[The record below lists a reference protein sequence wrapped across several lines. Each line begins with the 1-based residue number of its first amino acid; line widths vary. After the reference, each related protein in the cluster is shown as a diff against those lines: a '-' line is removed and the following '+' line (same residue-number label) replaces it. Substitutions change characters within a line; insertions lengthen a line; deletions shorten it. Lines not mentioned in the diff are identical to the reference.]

1 VRNTG
6 FELLKAKGAKAI
18 KPVKKVL
25 QEANPYHQAR
35 AVWLLAQLGLKGIAE
50 VEILLDHPNPD
61 IRITAFR
68 ALKQTN
74 PGKLLTYAARL
85 AKDESA
91 ALRREVAVA
100 LQDVPLDRSQVIL
113 TDLIQGYDGKDRWYL
128 EALGL
133 ALEGKEEIIY
143 PPLIANAGNPLQWN
157 EPTANLVWRLHPIAS
172 VEALKARANAPAL
185 PESERKKALVALGFI
200 KDTKAAQA
208 MTELSKSTLADVA
221 EQAYW
226 WLKFRQ
232 GNDWL
237 TLLNWEQTF
246 ADDQLALREKM
257 YNLQL
262 QVMDKN
268 KPTPDR
274 TQAAL
279 EMAKDKIGGQMLIS
293 LVSDK
298 KLPLEVNEAVGSA
311 IFLNPDQTV
320 RVLAGDYFTRPGNAK
335 TLSVTQINQL
345 KAFADKGK
353 VLFGNNCGSCHKHGD
368 KGGEI
373 GPDLTQIHK
382 KLDKTS
388 LLDAII
394 NPSAGMAFGYEP
406 WIIKTK
412 KGSSFYGFL
421 MADGPTVVI
430 KDAAGGQ
437 HVFKSVDIESRK
449 QLTTSLMP
457 DPASLGLTE
466 QDLADVVQYLLT
478 ASKE

>member
-1 VRNTG
+1 
-6 FELLKAKGAKAI
+6 
-18 KPVKKVL
+18 
-25 QEANPYHQAR
+25 
-35 AVWLLAQLGLKGIAE
+35 
-50 VEILLDHPNPD
+50 
-61 IRITAFR
+61 
-68 ALKQTN
+68 
-74 PGKLLTYAARL
+74 LLTYAAKV
-85 AKDESA
+85 AKDHSP

-100 LQDVPLDRSQVIL
+100 LRDVPLNSSQTIIA
-113 TDLIQGYDGKDRWYL
+113 DLIQGYDGKDRWYL

-133 ALEGKEEIIY
+133 ALEGKEEAVY
-143 PPLIANAGNPLQWN
+143 PQLIANAPDPLQWN
-157 EPTANLVWRLHPIAS
+157 EPVASLVWRLHPVAS
-172 VEALKARANAPAL
+172 VEALKTRASAAAL
-185 PESERKKALVALGFI
+185 PASERKKALVALGFI
-200 KDTKAAQA
+200 KDTKAAHA
-208 MTELSKSTLADVA
+208 MTELSKSTLTDVA

-237 TLLNWEQTF
+237 ALLNWEQTF

-274 TQAAL
+274 KQAAL
-279 EMAKDKIGGQMLIS
+279 EMAKNKIGGQMLIS

-298 KLPLEVNEAVGSA
+298 KLPQEVNEAVGGA

-345 KAFADKGK
+345 KAYADRGK
-353 VLFGNNCGSCHKHGD
+353 VLFGNNCGSCHKHGG

-406 WIIKTK
+406 WIIKTR

-437 HVFKSVDIESRK
+437 HVFKSGDIESRK

-457 DPASLGLTE
+457 DPTSLGLTE

-478 ASKE
+478 ASKD